1 MNTSK
6 EMYEKRISQLENS
19 IKILAEEKA
28 GLAAENSRLIKE
40 LNYFS
45 SQASS
50 PAIDEGLP
58 EDMKKMIA
66 GFTHDLKNQ
75 NSKLSIFLSTAFRKI
90 QDEDLAVVF
99 KRSQYTVKRI
109 ESILEAM
116 RNALKLGQLQKA
128 RIDIVAL
135 VKESI
140 EMVGDT
146 SSPGITICYESG
158 FDQPI
163 HVLGNKGQLK
173 VTILGILDNAVE
185 AMKSNGTLTVKLGEL
200 RKSNRHMI
208 ELVIQDTGSG
218 IPSRNLERV
227 FDLRFSTKRSGWG
240 LGLHLAK
247 QAVEDMGGD
256 IRLDSEEGVG
266 TIVSIMLP
274 IVDVKD

>member
-28 GLAAENSRLIKE
+28 GLATENSRLIKE
-40 LNYFS
+40 LDYYS
-45 SQASS
+45 SRTSS
-50 PAIDEGLP
+50 PAIDEVLP

-75 NSKLSIFLSTAFRKI
+75 NSKLSILLSTAFRKI
-90 QDEDLAVVF
+90 QDENLAVVF

-128 RIDIVAL
+128 PVDIVAL

-185 AMKSNGTLTVKLGEL
+185 AMKSTGTLTVKLGEL

-247 QAVEDMGGD
+247 QAVEDMGGE

-266 TIVSIMLP
+266 TTVSIMLP
-274 IVDVKD
+274 IVD

>member
-1 MNTSK
+1 MNISK
-6 EMYEKRISQLENS
+6 ENYEKRINQLEDG
-19 IKILAEEKA
+19 IRILAGEKA
-28 GLAAENSRLIKE
+28 ELAAKNSRLIKE

-45 SQASS
+45 SQTSS
-50 PAIDEGLP
+50 SAIDEALP

-75 NSKLSIFLSTAFRKI
+75 NSKLSTFLSTALRKI
-90 QDEDLAVVF
+90 QDEDLAAVF

-128 RIDIVAL
+128 PVDIVAL

-140 EMVGDT
+140 EIVDDT
-146 SSPGITICYESG
+146 SSPGINICYESEI
-158 FDQPI
+158 DQPI

-173 VTILGILDNAVE
+173 VTMLGILDNAIE
-185 AMKSNGTLTVKLGEL
+185 AMKSTGTLTVKLGEL
-200 RKSNRHMI
+200 RKSNHHVVEI
-208 ELVIQDTGSG
+208 VIQDTGSG

-227 FDLRFSTKRSGWG
+227 FDSRFSTKRAGWG

-247 QAVEDMGGD
+247 QAVEDMGGE

-266 TIVSIMLP
+266 TTVSIMLP
-274 IVDVKD
+274 IIDVKD

>member
-6 EMYEKRISQLENS
+6 ENYEKRITQLENS

-28 GLAAENSRLIKE
+28 ELAAENSRLKKE
-40 LNYFS
+40 IDYYS
-45 SQASS
+45 SRTSS
-50 PAIDEGLP
+50 PSIDEDLP
-58 EDMKKMIA
+58 EDIRKMIA

-75 NSKLSIFLSTAFRKI
+75 NSKLSTILSTAFRKI
-90 QDEDLAVVF
+90 QDEKMAVVF

-116 RNALKLGQLQKA
+116 RNALKLGQVQKGPV
-128 RIDIVAL
+128 DVVAL

-140 EMVGDT
+140 EIVGDT
-146 SSPGITICYESG
+146 SSPGIKISYESE
-158 FDQPI
+158 FDQPV

-185 AMKSNGTLTVKLGEL
+185 AMKSTGILTVKLCESQ
-200 RKSNRHMI
+200 KSNQHMV

-218 IPSRNLERV
+218 ILSRNLERV
-227 FDLRFSTKRSGWG
+227 FDLRFSTKRAGWG

-247 QAVEDMGGD
+247 QAVEDIGGE

-266 TIVSIMLP
+266 TTVSIMLP
-274 IVDVKD
+274 IIDVKD

>member
-1 MNTSK
+1 MK
-6 EMYEKRISQLENS
+6 KRITQLENS
-19 IKILAEEKA
+19 IKILVGEKA
-28 GLAAENSRLIKE
+28 ELAAENSRLKKE
-40 LNYFS
+40 LDYYS
-45 SQASS
+45 SRTSS
-50 PAIDEGLP
+50 PSIDEGLP
-58 EDMKKMIA
+58 EDIRKMIA

-75 NSKLSIFLSTAFRKI
+75 NSKLSTILSTAFRKI
-90 QDEDLAVVF
+90 QDENLAVVF

-116 RNALKLGQLQKA
+116 RNALKLGQVQKA
-128 RIDIVAL
+128 PVDIVAL

-140 EMVGDT
+140 EIVDDT
-146 SSPGITICYESG
+146 SSPGINICYDSE

-185 AMKSNGTLTVKLGEL
+185 SMKSTGTLTVKLGEL
-200 RKSNRHMI
+200 RKSNQHML

-218 IPSRNLERV
+218 IPSRNMERV
-227 FDLRFSTKRSGWG
+227 FDLRFSTKRAGWG

-247 QAVEDMGGD
+247 QAIEDMGGD

-266 TIVSIMLP
+266 TTVSIILP
-274 IVDVKD
+274 IADIKV